1 MVNSI
6 DVSVSVNDVTGNNRS
21 SCWLWQV
28 VNLCWT
34 SSVCLAAV
42 YTREPNADIKSMT
55 RNEPSMI
62 LLIGG
67 LDGSVVGC
75 AVIHS
80 SFETWDFKRM
90 TLFIQFRCWVT
101 SKRKA
106 DWRSTRVNR
115 LDNDM
120 QQKLNGFIHSPPP
133 PPLPTTSLID
143 SWLQLELQLNSNCI
157 NDGHDSSSHRYQAS
171 LNESRWVMNCIWCVP
186 IFFFFSALIAEL
198 FT

>member
-133 PPLPTTSLID
+133 PSPNNFINWQLTSTWASAQFQLYQWWTRFFITPL
-143 SWLQLELQLNSNCI
+143 
-157 NDGHDSSSHRYQAS
+157 SSKF
-171 LNESRWVMNCIWCVP
+171 EWV
-186 IFFFFSALIAEL
+186 
-198 FT
+198 